1 MLTVQRHYASFN
13 ELLWNIQGS
22 GYLPPS
28 DNVLLK
34 ELLDNNAYIRDVD
47 LVDETIDGFLQSLPA
62 HPLIC

>member
-1 MLTVQRHYASFN
+1 MSEDWRCTLGLQNR
-13 ELLWNIQGS
+13 S
-22 GYLPPS
+22 GQQSSPS